1 MAGGPSDET
10 GKLILIQSYI
20 NYGVSVCDR
29 LKHPGSC
36 DPSHAHALY
45 TTAANVQ
52 LQLICKLVLLYIP
65 TRYLCYS

>member
-52 LQLICKLVLLYIP
+52 L
-65 TRYLCYS
+65 